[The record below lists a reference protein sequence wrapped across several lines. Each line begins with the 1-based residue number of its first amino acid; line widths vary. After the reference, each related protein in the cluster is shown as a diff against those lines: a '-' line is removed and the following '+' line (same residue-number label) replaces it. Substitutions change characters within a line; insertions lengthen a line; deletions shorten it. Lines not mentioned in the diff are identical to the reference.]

1 MATSRMHTGAQRA
14 SMKNTRGFIETM
26 SALASASHG
35 IDQLHINVF
44 ASILLITSCFDHVL
58 LTVLM
63 PAYPRNYRRFTD
75 AAPFSFEGM
84 EILMKGN
91 HIKKSTLLN
100 GLL

>member
-63 PAYPRNYRRFTD
+63 PAYPKNRFTD
-75 AAPFSFEGM
+75 VVKFSFEGTELLM
-84 EILMKGN
+84 EGN
-91 HIKKSTLLN
+91 QEHMAYCSLVRTD
-100 GLL
+100 